1 LEVKFKSFRQII
13 STVELYHWWFSINI
27 VTSNKPVKFRVE
39 IVIDIEQVARL
50 YFLSLRVLEK
60 DALT

>member
-1 LEVKFKSFRQII
+1 M
-13 STVELYHWWFSINI
+13 
-27 VTSNKPVKFRVE
+27 KFRVE

-50 YFLSLRVLEK
+50 DFLSLRVLEK